1 MKIQEVF
8 HFNPTAAYR
17 FFDTTS
23 AINYLNNEF
32 SFESFTPETIF
43 YVLPVFEDIL
53 RAGQM
58 NVSHRVRR
66 SNYSY
71 KITGT
76 KIRIFPMPTGNQIN
90 KKLFIRVSFAPDP
103 LKPAFKDD
111 SIYGVSNLSNVPFGR
126 LNFSKVNSVGR
137 QWTRQYALALATELL
152 GLVRSKFSTVPIPQG
167 DLTLNGGNLV
177 TQGREDK
184 TKLVEQIRTMLE
196 SMTYDKFI
204 EINANKA
211 ENIQKQLKTIPVPN
225 GGAITMG

>member
-1 MKIQEVF
+1 
-8 HFNPTAAYR
+8 
-17 FFDTTS
+17 
-23 AINYLNNEF
+23 
-32 SFESFTPETIF
+32 
-43 YVLPVFEDIL
+43 
-53 RAGQM
+53 
-58 NVSHRVRR
+58 
-66 SNYSY
+66 
-71 KITGT
+71 
-76 KIRIFPMPTGNQIN
+76 MPTGNQID

-103 LKPAFKDD
+103 LNPAFKDD
-111 SIYGVSNLSNVPFGR
+111 SIFGVSNLSNVPFGR